1 MKICY
6 FGIYDPNYSRN
17 RILNGGLRENGVEV
31 IECRTELKGVKKYF
45 DLVKKHWRIRKDY
58 DAMVVGFPGYQAMIL
73 ARFLT
78 RKKIIFDA
86 FTSLYDSLVLD
97 RKTVNKNSLSA
108 YYYWLLD
115 WLSCGLADKILLD
128 TNEQIDYF
136 VDTFK
141 IKKEKFIRIFVG
153 SAIRLD
159 DINKKKEERDYFL
172 VNFYGTDIPLQG
184 VEYIIEA
191 AELLKNENIR
201 FSIIGTKIKKRYESG
216 GYANIDFFD
225 NMEFKELIRYVAS
238 ADINLGIFGGT
249 EKARRVIPN
258 KVYDALAVGSAIITG
273 DTPAAREI
281 LSDGVNAVFC
291 RMADAGDLAEKIL
304 LLKSDNN
311 LRNKISR
318 DSRDLFQ
325 NYLRPKLLACQLLN
339 LINI

>member
-1 MKICY
+1 MRVCY

-153 SAIRLD
+153 SDIRLD

-184 VEYIIEA
+184 VEFIIGA

-201 FSIIGTKIKKRYESG
+201 FKVIGTKIKNRYKDCK
-216 GYANIDFFD
+216 YTNIDFYD
-225 NMEFKELIRYVAS
+225 NMEFRELIRCIAL
-238 ADINLGIFGGT
+238 ADVNLGIFGNT
-249 EKARRVIPN
+249 PKAQRVIPN
-258 KVYDALAVGSAIITG
+258 KVYDALAVGSAVITG
-273 DTPAAREI
+273 DTPAVREL
-281 LSDGVNAVFC
+281 LSDNVNAAFC
-291 RMADAGDLAEKIL
+291 RMADSKDLADKIL
-304 LLKSDNN
+304 LLKNN
-311 LRNKISR
+311 DKLRKNIARNSYG
-318 DSRDLFQ
+318 LFKKC
-325 NYLRPKLLACQLLN
+325 L
-339 LINI
+339 